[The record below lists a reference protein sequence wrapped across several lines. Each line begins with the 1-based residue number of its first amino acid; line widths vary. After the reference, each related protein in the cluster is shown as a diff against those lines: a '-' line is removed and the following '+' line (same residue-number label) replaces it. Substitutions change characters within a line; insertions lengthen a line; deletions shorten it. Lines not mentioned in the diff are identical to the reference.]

1 MKTSYKTVLLVAI
14 VATASIVGTTLVST
28 MLSSPDSDVH
38 VPGLATIKTLKV
50 EIYWD
55 ANGVNKR
62 ETMNWGEIEPWTSTN
77 TIAYIKSA
85 SNFVVT
91 LTFSLTDWNPVEISD
106 YLTISWDY
114 NGTLIEP
121 GEIIPVTM
129 TVSASSSDAFIDYLV
144 DNEIKNFDVSI
155 HFIASD

>member
-1 MKTSYKTVLLVAI
+1 
-14 VATASIVGTTLVST
+14 

-38 VPGLATIKTLKV
+38 VPGLATIKTLEV

-121 GEIIPVTM
+121 GEIIPVT
-129 TVSASSSDAFIDYLV
+129 TTLSASSSDAFIDYLV
-144 DNEIKNFDVSI
+144 DNEIKNFDASI